1 MRKWIIKCLCVGFAA
16 VTTLICIISAHPI
29 NADSDNSNTVTVS
42 PTLITTSIN
51 SGSSYTY
58 PITVSAGYALTLEVA
73 GFGQSTDGSNEEL
86 NASQDTGPDS
96 ARTWVSIDK
105 TQMAVG
111 NSQTLNVTV
120 SVPSG
125 IQASEDYACVY
136 MYGAATT
143 SGSATI
149 IPGVIIPII
158 ITVNSSAFTPHSS
171 GQITNLSIPQAYA
184 GQALDVL
191 TTLSNNGNCLLT
203 GTTNSVTIKDS
214 SGNVKWQNEAPV
226 AAPSVIP
233 GYPRIIDA
241 KDNVGLSLG
250 SYSLESDITLNGAT
264 LDTKTISFTVTNPP
278 PVPAAPVLTSPGN
291 STSPGANI
299 NTLTPTFQWNSVSS
313 ADYYILNVSRTP
325 YSTANLVYTSQ
336 QITGTSFTLPA
347 GLLFNG
353 QSYCWQ
359 VTATNVT
366 GTSPS
371 PNTFY
376 FQTSGSYG
384 APAVSTVGASN
395 ITATSATLSGTLSS
409 LGSSGLINV
418 NFAYGTDTSYGNG
431 TPVLSLSTTGTF
443 VATITGLTPATTYHF
458 QANAKGVS
466 IIYGNDMTF
475 TTLQATTTTTTST
488 TTTTPTSTTPTT
500 TTTSSSSTTTTPT
513 TSATFTS
520 TTTTASPTTEALDLT
535 QYVQTGVDPSSMT
548 GLSFNDS
555 TPYLDATQKADTE
568 VTLNGVSGNGSII
581 IGKYDKEPSEDVAF
595 SDGAIKGGT
604 GESGIKFVFVQVIG
618 YDHGTAEITV
628 HYTNSEIS
636 GYDQNSL
643 ILAYFNGSKWVIMQN
658 LTVSLSDG
666 TITGDVPVSQLT
678 GGVAVGLGGNK
689 NQSGSIVPVVSQNSG
704 AAPNHGISWSLVGI
718 VIGLI
723 LIVGT
728 VVFIVERNRRRTSE
742 D

>member
-1 MRKWIIKCLCVGFAA
+1 MRKWIIKCLCVGFA
-16 VTTLICIISAHPI
+16 VFTSLICIISAHPI
-29 NADSDNSNTVTVS
+29 NADSDNSNSVTIS
-42 PTLITTSIN
+42 PTLITASIN

-58 PITVSAGYALTLEVA
+58 PITVSAGYALTIETA
-73 GFGQSTDGSNEEL
+73 GLGQTTDGSNEEL

-111 NSQTLNVTV
+111 NSQTLNITV

-125 IQASEDYACVY
+125 FQASEDYACVY
-136 MYGAATT
+136 MYGSPTT

-158 ITVNSSAFTPHSS
+158 ITVNPSAFTPNSS
-171 GQITNLSIPQAYA
+171 GQTTSLSIPQAYA

-214 SGNVKWQNEAPV
+214 SGNIEWQNEAPV
-226 AAPSVIP
+226 SSPSIIP

-250 SYSLESDITLNGAT
+250 NYSVESDITLNGAI
-264 LDTKTISFTVTNPP
+264 LDTKTINFTVINPP

-291 STSPGANI
+291 SVPPGASI
-299 NTLTPTFQWNSVSS
+299 NTLTPNFQWNSVSS
-313 ADYYILNVSRTP
+313 TDYYILSVSRTP

-336 QITGTSFTLPA
+336 QITGTLFTLPA

-371 PNTFY
+371 PNTFF

-384 APAVSTVGASN
+384 APAISTVGASN
-395 ITATSATLSGTLSS
+395 ITATSATLSGNLSS

-418 NFAYGTDTSYGNG
+418 NFAYGKDTSYGNG
-431 TPVLSLSTTGTF
+431 TPGLSLSTTGTF
-443 VATITGLTPATTYHF
+443 VTTVTGLTPATTYHF

-466 IIYGNDMTF
+466 IIYGNDMAF
-475 TTLQATTTTTTST
+475 TTLQATTTTTTFT
-488 TTTTPTSTTPTT
+488 PTTTPSTTPTT
-500 TTTSSSSTTTTPT
+500 TATNSSSTTTTTAT
-513 TSATFTS
+513 TATSTS
-520 TTTTASPTTEALDLT
+520 TTTTASLTTEALDLT
-535 QYVQTGVDPSSMT
+535 QYVQPGVDPSSMT

-555 TPYLDATQKADTE
+555 TPYIDATQKADTE

-581 IGKYDKEPSEDVAF
+581 IGKYDNEPSEDVAF
-595 SDGAIKGGT
+595 SAGTIKGGT
-604 GESGIKFVFVQVIG
+604 GESGIKFVFVQTVG
-618 YDHGTAEITV
+618 YDHGTAQITV
-628 HYTNSEIS
+628 NYTNSEIS

-643 ILAYFNGSKWVIMQN
+643 ILAYFSGSKWVIIQN
-658 LTVSLSDG
+658 ATVSLSDG

-678 GGVAVGLGGNK
+678 GGIAIGLGGNK
-689 NQSGSIVPVVSQNSG
+689 NQSGSVVPVVSQYSS
-704 AAPNHGISWSLVGI
+704 APPNHGISWSLVGI

-728 VVFIVERNRRRTSE
+728 VVFIVERNRRRTSA